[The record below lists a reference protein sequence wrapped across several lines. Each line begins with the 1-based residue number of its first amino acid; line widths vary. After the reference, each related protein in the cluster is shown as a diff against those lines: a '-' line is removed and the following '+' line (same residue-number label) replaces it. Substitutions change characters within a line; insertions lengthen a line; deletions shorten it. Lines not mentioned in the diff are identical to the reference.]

1 MSRLLILAL
10 TLPLAACSGASEP
23 PPAKAP
29 VVKPDAAQP
38 AAAQPAVVVEKEHVG
53 PHCAEAK
60 HFSCAV
66 AGNKTLALCE
76 EKGSLVYRFGPLGA
90 IEKEYPGEGV
100 TPAWT
105 YEEPTTVSASG
116 NSVSFSGGS
125 HSFQVVE
132 MAGAGGPNAQANNFS
147 GVVVTKGEAVVST
160 IPCVGPVESN
170 WARIAELAG
179 S

>member
-1 MSRLLILAL
+1 MSRFLTLAL
-10 TLPLAACSGASEP
+10 TLPLAACSGGSEP
-23 PPAKAP
+23 P
-29 VVKPDAAQP
+29 AQP
-38 AAAQPAVVVEKEHVG
+38 AAVQPAAVAPAADKPAVVVEREHVG
-53 PHCAEAK
+53 PHCAQAT

-116 NSVSFSGGS
+116 NSLSFSGES